1 MRLLAFAMIALAVIM
16 GLHPNTEADVGAAI
30 VIGIVGLLIWIA
42 S

>member
-1 MRLLAFAMIALAVIM
+1 MKIVSLAVIAVAIIM

-30 VIGIVGLLIWIA
+30 VIGIVGIWIWID